1 MLLIA
6 EGRVG
11 EAEAVFDEA
20 GILEGPYGVQLVD
33 LFRALRRDADAIR
46 LAQRLLRVARL
57 GGSVGSPEVKELLVS
72 LVKLNGER
80 PDRRLMDLVRTLPP
94 REAGFPEIPRL
105 VALARMSERLGRPA
119 EALAAA
125 REAREKGLVDVA
137 VQLVEWRAL
146 SALGATDE
154 ADRLAARLERLSPA
168 VFRRPSDLRIDPPAA
183 SSTGRR

>member
-1 MLLIA
+1 MKLALPRA
-6 EGRVG
+6 
-11 EAEAVFDEA
+11 AVA
-20 GILEGPYGVQLVD
+20 SV
-33 LFRALRRDADAIR
+33 R
-46 LAQRLLRVARL
+46 LARRLLRVARL
-57 GGSVGSPEVKELLVS
+57 GGPVGSPEVKEILVS

-80 PDRRLMDLVRTLPP
+80 PDRRLVDLVLTLPP

-125 REAREKGLVDVA
+125 REAREKGLVDLSI
-137 VQLVEWRAL
+137 QFLEWRAL

-168 VFRRPSDLRIDPPAA
+168 VFRRPADLRIDLPTD
-183 SSTGRR
+183 SSSGPR